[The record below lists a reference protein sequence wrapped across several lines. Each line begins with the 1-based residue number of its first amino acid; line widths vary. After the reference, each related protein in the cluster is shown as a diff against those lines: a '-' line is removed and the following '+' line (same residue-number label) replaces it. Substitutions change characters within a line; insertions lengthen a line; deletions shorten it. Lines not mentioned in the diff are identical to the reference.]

1 MKILII
7 DDDPIAGKIV
17 NATLKNEGHKTVFF
31 TNPLE
36 AWNAIKEED
45 IPTIAL
51 IDWMM
56 PEIEGPVLCKK
67 IRAIKNKKFPP
78 YLIIL
83 TSKNTKGD
91 IVSGLSSGADDY
103 IIKPYDKHELIA
115 RIKVGE
121 RIINL
126 QKKLNTAYEEMKLK
140 ATHDFLTGILNRS
153 AILEYFEK
161 SMKLKK
167 RNSNNNIGIAML
179 DIDHFKN
186 INDTYGHQTGDL
198 VLKEFV
204 KILQKSLRD
213 SDYLGRYGGEEFLLI
228 IQDTTSDKQSI
239 IKSFDRIRKS
249 IETTKISTS
258 SGLVSIT
265 ASIGCSI
272 AEKNVDSSIKK
283 ADDALYKAKENGR
296 NRVEFL

>member
-17 NATLKNEGHKTVFF
+17 KAILKDEVYNTVLF

-36 AWNAIKEED
+36 AWNTIKGED
-45 IPTIAL
+45 VPTIAL

-67 IRAIKNKKFPP
+67 IRAIQNRKLPP
-78 YLIIL
+78 YLIML
-83 TSKNTKGD
+83 TSKNTNED

-126 QKKLNTAYEEMKLK
+126 QKKLNTAYEKMKLK

-161 SMKLKK
+161 SLKLKK
-167 RNSNNNIGIAML
+167 RNCNNIGIAML

-186 INDTYGHQTGDL
+186 INDTYGHQTGDI
-198 VLKEFV
+198 VLKEFA

-213 SDYLGRYGGEEFLLI
+213 SDYLGRYGGEEFLII
-228 IQDTTSDKQSI
+228 IQDTVSDEQSI
-239 IKSFDRIRKS
+239 IKSFNRIRKS

-258 SGLVSIT
+258 SGIVSIT

-272 AEKNVDSSIKK
+272 AEKNVDFSIKK
-283 ADDALYKAKENGR
+283 ADEALYKAKENGR